1 MVHERGDVPGPGGAR
16 GARGAPTNTSASEP
30 VSEPTA
36 VPEAP
41 LGWEQGG
48 QSTDPAKQ
56 ADPVPG
62 KFRSPSAGETSGDA
76 APTTADSGNPT

>member
-1 MVHERGDVPGPGGAR
+1 MGHERGDVPGSGRGGKVNS
-16 GARGAPTNTSASEP
+16 APEGTPAST
-30 VSEPTA
+30 PTT

-48 QSTDPAKQ
+48 QSADPAQQ

-62 KFRSPSAGETSGDA
+62 KFRSPSAGETSSDA
-76 APTTADSGNPT
+76 PPTTADSGNPTP

>member
-1 MVHERGDVPGPGGAR
+1 MGHERGDVPGSGRGGNVNS
-16 GARGAPTNTSASEP
+16 APAGTPASEP
-30 VSEPTA
+30 RA

-62 KFRSPSAGETSGDA
+62 KFRTPSAGETSGDA
-76 APTTADSGNPT
+76 APTTADSGNPTL